1 MFTTSN
7 KPITMKAI
15 KNSGGNGYKKA
26 LQAAHEILERRG
38 RRTLE
43 DAMRTISLEGIESK
57 HVVNALEHFKS
68 GWRDL
73 ARPSLLSLA
82 CEAVGGNPENTGPVA
97 IAMTH
102 ISGAIDIID
111 DVIDESTVKHSHQTI
126 FGKFGRNVT
135 LLTATALLFTGFTEL
150 YKLLEKGVST
160 EKMKQILN
168 IVKRFFFELGDAE
181 ALELEFRQRRDVPPE
196 EYLYVVKK
204 KAADV
209 EAHTHIGAILGGGS
223 EKEIQILRDY
233 GRSLGMLMILRDDL
247 EDMLDF
253 GGEFPH
259 RVRKEA
265 LPLPLLYSLSQPTSR
280 GELVQILEK
289 KGIDERDAR
298 KILEITYQTG
308 GLESFG
314 ETMRKIAE
322 KAVRNLGPLRCTNE
336 LEILIAATIP
346 PI

>member
-1 MFTTSN
+1 M
-7 KPITMKAI
+7 KPI
-15 KNSGGNGYKKA
+15 KNSGGDEYKKA

-43 DAMRTISLEGIESK
+43 EAMRTISLEGIESK
-57 HVVNALEHFKS
+57 HVVNALRHFKS

-73 ARPSLLSLA
+73 TRPTLLSLV
-82 CEAVGGNPENTGPVA
+82 CEAVGGNPETTGPVA

-111 DVIDESTVKHSHQTI
+111 DIIDESTVKHSHQTML
-126 FGKFGRNVT
+126 GKFGRDVT

-150 YKLLEKGVST
+150 YKLLEKDVPT
-160 EKMKQILN
+160 KRFER
-168 IVKRFFFELGDAE
+168 IVKIIKRGFFELGDAE
-181 ALELEFRQRRDVPPE
+181 SLELNFRERTDVTPE

-223 EKEIQILRDY
+223 EKEVQILREY

-265 LPLPLLYSLSQPTSR
+265 LPLPLLYSLSQPESR
-280 GELVQILEK
+280 EELVQILGK
-289 KGIDERDAR
+289 KEIDERDAR
-298 KILEITYQTG
+298 KVLEITHQTE
-308 GLESFG
+308 GLKSFG
-314 ETMRKIAE
+314 ELMWKIVEETME
-322 KAVRNLGPLRCTNE
+322 N
-336 LEILIAATIP
+336 
-346 PI
+346 